1 MQHVVDVPEDIEM
14 RLAGE
19 ADKQKLF
26 VKDLIPLIIAEYFRM
41 WDDLESGAALLK
53 SDAPE

>member
-14 RLAGE
+14 RLASE

-26 VKDLIPLIIAEYFRM
+26 VKDLIPLIIAEYFQM
-41 WDDLESGAALLK
+41 WDDMEGGAALLK
-53 SDAPE
+53 VDTPE

>member
-1 MQHVVDVPEDIEM
+1 MKYEVVIPEDIEM
-14 RLAGE
+14 RLAAE

-26 VKDLIPLIIAEYFRM
+26 VKDLIPLIIAEYFQM

-53 SDAPE
+53 DDEPE

>member
-1 MQHVVDVPEDIEM
+1 VKHEVVIPEEIEM
-14 RLAGE
+14 RLASE

-26 VKDLIPLIIAEYFRM
+26 VKDLIPLILAEYFQM

-53 SDAPE
+53 ADTPE

>member
-1 MQHVVDVPEDIEM
+1 MKYEVVIPEDIEM
-14 RLAGE
+14 RLATE

-26 VKDLIPLIIAEYFRM
+26 VKDLIPLIIAEYFQM

-53 SDAPE
+53 DDEPE

>member
-1 MQHVVDVPEDIEM
+1 MKHEVVIPEEIEM
-14 RLAGE
+14 RLASE

-26 VKDLIPLIIAEYFRM
+26 VKDLIPLILAEYFQM

-53 SDAPE
+53 ADTPE

>member
-1 MQHVVDVPEDIEM
+1 MQHMINVPEDIEG
-14 RLAGE
+14 RLASE

-53 SDAPE
+53 SDVPE